1 MGLPLD
7 NTPAKATESGTTGNG
22 CGATTT
28 EGHTTPIASGAG
40 VNTGAGT
47 SRPKT
52 DAEKEADRLYEEAME
67 EEQNSS
73 LRQRWIRLIVS
84 AGEAQNPYHT
94 V

>member
-67 EEQNSS
+67 EEYAK
-73 LRQRWIRLIVS
+73 RDGG
-84 AGEAQNPYHT
+84 A
-94 V
+94 